1 MKTPYPQ
8 LTNQCIEYIL
18 NHQETIFSWLASL
31 ENKKELP
38 LYSSVDIRDA
48 GFKACVVD
56 TNLFPAGFNNLCRSF
71 SKETADAF
79 RSHLNRH
86 HPGRVKILLLAEE
99 QTRNKYYLKNIFH
112 LKKLL
117 GEAGREVHVGITG
130 DLFSGD
136 IFEVAL
142 DDGILLLEKI
152 ARKGNQISCGS
163 YVPDLVI
170 SNNDF
175 ATGVPE
181 ILKGITQPV
190 IPSPHL
196 GWVQRRKQHH
206 FGILHDLI
214 IEFGKTFGIDPWLL
228 SAETAVVSD
237 VTVGDA
243 VSMSRIASEVESLL
257 GKTRQK
263 YAEHGI
269 SEAPYVYVK
278 SARGTYG
285 MGLITVFSGDEI
297 LNLNRRKMNKLS
309 STKGGA
315 VTTDY
320 LIQEGVPT
328 VDFYSGYPIEPVIY
342 VVGRRDVGGFFRI
355 HPEKSGLESLNA
367 PGMDFYCLCLHKL
380 DEPHESYFLDCT
392 QKEQVVSLSRFLAR
406 LDALAVAIES
416 R

>member
-1 MKTPYPQ
+1 MSGREREIGAWFEAKWEGLTP
-8 LTNQCIEYIL
+8 
-18 NHQETIFSWLASL
+18 
-31 ENKKELP
+31 P
-38 LYSSVDIRDA
+38 LYLSCDIRHSGHKIA
-48 GFKACVVD
+48 VVD
-56 TNLFPAGFNNLCRSF
+56 SNLFPAGFNNLCNSF
-71 SKETADAF
+71 SKTTTEAF
-79 RSHLNRH
+79 RNHLDRH
-86 HPGRVKILLLAEE
+86 HSSRSKILLLAEE
-99 QTRNKYYLKNIFH
+99 QTRNKFYLRNLFY

-117 GEAGREVHVGITG
+117 EQAGREVRVGITG
-130 DLFSGD
+130 VLFPGET
-136 IFEVAL
+136 FEVAL

-152 ARKGNQISCGS
+152 ARNGDKIGCGS
-163 YVPDLVI
+163 FVPDLVI

-175 ATGVPE
+175 ASGVPE
-181 ILKGITQPV
+181 ILKGISQPV

-214 IEFGKTFGIDPWLL
+214 VEFGKKFGIDPWLL
-228 SAETAVVSD
+228 SAETAVVSN
-237 VTVGDA
+237 VTVGDDA
-243 VSMSRIASEVESLL
+243 SMSRIASEVESLL
-257 GKTRQK
+257 GKTGQK
-263 YAEHGI
+263 YTEHGI

-297 LNLNRRKMNKLS
+297 LNLNRRKLNKLS

-315 VTTDY
+315 ITTDY

-328 VDFYSGYPIEPVIY
+328 IDFYSGYPIEPVIY

-380 DEPHESYFLDCT
+380 AEPHESYFLDCT

-416 R
+416 RS